1 MNWPKIDE
9 ATRIARLEPPKQR
22 PIPMVLD
29 TDTYNEVDDQF
40 ALAYALLEGSFDVQA
55 VYAAPFHNSRSEGPE
70 DGMERSYR
78 EIHKLL
84 DLMELEDRP
93 VVLRG
98 AGQYMTAP
106 DTPVD
111 SPAARD
117 LIERAMT
124 REPEDPLYVV
134 TIGCPVNVA
143 SALLLEPELV
153 HHIVLVWLGG
163 NPSYWPTA
171 DEFNLMQDVYASQ
184 ILFDCGAPLVVM
196 PCQQVTDHLSTT
208 VPELV
213 YYLQDASPLGRYLC
227 SFVTEYAKEFHAQVG
242 WSKVIWD
249 PITVV
254 WMTHPEAVA
263 TRLTPTPL
271 LQKDLRYSQ
280 DMTRPLMR
288 EAYQADRDAI
298 LGSLFRLLGTPRSS
312 GADA

>member
-1 MNWPKIDE
+1 MDWPKIE
-9 ATRIARLEPPKQR
+9 ETTRIARLEAPRKR
-22 PIPMVLD
+22 PIAMVLD

-70 DGMERSYR
+70 DGMERSYK

-84 DLMELEDRP
+84 DLMDLPKRP
-93 VVLRG
+93 AVLRG
-98 AGQYMTAP
+98 SKQYMEAP

-117 LIERAMT
+117 LIARAMA
-124 REPEDPLYVV
+124 RDPEDPLYVV
-134 TIGCPVNVA
+134 AIGCPVNVA
-143 SALLLEPELV
+143 SALIMEPRLV
-153 HHIVLVWLGG
+153 HHIVLVGLGG

-171 DEFNLMQDVYASQ
+171 NEFNLMQDVHASQ

-208 VPELV
+208 VPELEH
-213 YYLQDASPLGRYLC
+213 YLKEASPLGRYLC

-249 PITVV
+249 PITVM
-254 WMTHPEAVA
+254 WLAHPEAVA
-263 TRLTPTPL
+263 TRLTPTPV

-280 DMTRPLMR
+280 DMTRPMMR

-298 LGSLFRLLGTPRSS
+298 LGSLFRLLGTPRKD
-312 GADA
+312 GAGQ